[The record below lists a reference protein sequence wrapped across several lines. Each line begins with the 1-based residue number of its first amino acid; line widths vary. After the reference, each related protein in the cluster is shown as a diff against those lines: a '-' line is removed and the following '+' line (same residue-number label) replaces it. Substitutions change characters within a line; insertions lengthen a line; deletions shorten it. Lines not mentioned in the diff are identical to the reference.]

1 MIVRS
6 MARRHEIASRMSVG
20 GSRWRLVRQL
30 LVESMILA
38 LGGGVVALMI
48 TFWTTGTL
56 MKFMPTTD
64 FPISLN
70 TQADRTVLL
79 ATLVIS
85 VLTGVIFGILPALRA
100 SADAPAAGLHSGT
113 GRAARAPRQA
123 RFTTRS

>member
-1 MIVRS
+1 
-6 MARRHEIASRMSVG
+6 
-20 GSRWRLVRQL
+20 
-30 LVESMILA
+30 VESLILA

-56 MKFMPTTD
+56 MKFMPATD

-70 TQADRTVLL
+70 TRADRTVLL

-100 SADAPAAGLHSGT
+100 SGDAPAAV
-113 GRAARAPRQA
+113 
-123 RFTTRS
+123 